1 MRKLYL
7 LFLLALLPFVVYAD
21 PVEINGLY
29 YSLSSEGATV
39 VHHGYCHYSGSIVI
53 PSTVTYGNTTYKVT
67 SIASRAFYFE
77 SVTSVI
83 IGNNVKTIGSEAFYL
98 CNEMTSLTIGK
109 RVTDIGE
116 GAFNRCDLLQSV
128 TIPNSVKNMGNNV
141 FRDCRS
147 LTSVTIGKNVRT
159 IGDNA
164 FYNCTKLKSVI
175 IPDSVK
181 YIGDYTFWYCS
192 NLASV
197 TIGKSVSSIG
207 QYAFNN
213 CKSIKSVSIPKKVNS
228 IGDGAFCGCTGMLS
242 VIIGNGVK
250 TIGENAFQGCSSLTS
265 VTFGDSVNSILEN
278 AFKNCSKLKSLT
290 LPNSVKTIGENAFYE
305 CNSLTSLTLGNSVE
319 TIADNAFCFCD
330 KLESLTIPNSVKTIG
345 MDAFYNCSS
354 LTSLTIG
361 DGVTSIGESSFE
373 NCTSLSFLSIGK
385 SVTSI
390 GQYAF
395 WNHPKLPYIISKIAD
410 PKAIS
415 DMTFWNK
422 SVELVVPSGSLV
434 RYQETLGW
442 KDFKNIVEDITLSES
457 ELIIKRG
464 KSVTLIATVH
474 PSALNDKSLTWKSSN
489 AKVAQVSDDGRVT
502 GFNTG
507 TATITCTSVASGA
520 KTTCK
525 VTVGTVVLN
534 KKNLFLE
541 KDKSETLSPTV
552 YPRLLSDKS
561 VTWKSSNTKIAT
573 VTSRGKVKGV
583 KYGTA
588 TITCTSVATGLKTTC
603 KVTVGNVLLD
613 QKEVAIKKGKSL
625 TLTAKVYPSTLADK
639 SLKWE
644 SSNTKYA
651 TVSSDGKVTGV
662 KVGTAT
668 ITCTSVAT
676 GLSTTCKV
684 TIGAVTLDQKEVAIK
699 KGKTVT
705 LTPTVYPSSLE
716 DKSVTWKSSD
726 ETVATVST
734 AGKVK
739 GIKYGTATIT
749 CTSNATGLSATC
761 KVTVG
766 YVKLDQTEATVL
778 KGKTVTLKATVYPST
793 LTDKTVTWESS
804 NTAVATVTS
813 SGKVKGV
820 KAGTATITCTSVA
833 TGLTATSK
841 ITVTASSGTRSID
854 GDDEEVTGIDEVNV
868 EPAEIEP
875 FDVYDLSGR
884 KVLNKVTSLDGLP
897 NGIYIVNGKKMLKKD

>member
-7 LFLLALLPFVVYAD
+7 LFLLALLPFVVNAD

-330 KLESLTIPNSVKTIG
+330 KLESLTIPNNVKTIG
-345 MDAFYNCSS
+345 KDAFYNCSS

-474 PSALNDKSLTWKSSN
+474 PSALNDKSVTWKSSN

-625 TLTAKVYPSTLADK
+625 TLTAKVYPSTLTDK
-639 SLKWE
+639 SVKWE

-726 ETVATVST
+726 EAVATVST

-749 CTSNATGLSATC
+749 CTSNATGLSTTC
-761 KVTVG
+761 KV
-766 YVKLDQTEATVL
+766 
-778 KGKTVTLKATVYPST
+778 
-793 LTDKTVTWESS
+793 
-804 NTAVATVTS
+804 
-813 SGKVKGV
+813 
-820 KAGTATITCTSVA
+820 
-833 TGLTATSK
+833 
-841 ITVTASSGTRSID
+841 TVTASSGTRSIE
-854 GDDEEVTGIDEVNV
+854 GDDDDDTTGIDEVNV
-868 EPAEIEP
+868 EPAEVQP

-897 NGIYIVNGKKMLKKD
+897 NGIYIVNGRKILKK